1 MRTRSCGWA
10 AVGAG
15 CCRARRRRDHA
26 LFRAR
31 ALCAQPDSHRSDPFV
46 QYSYPL
52 CACFPTLARVISAL
66 SSIIRTLTRIVR
78 TLTRT
83 IPTLSAIRS
92 GPASSVPHCRSRQ
105 GQFVCL
111 FVSSPLG
118 CVFRPS
124 ADAEGRTRGRRFRR
138 RRRRLRLASQVRRCV
153 SAASATDG
161 TGRARARSLR
171 HAHRRR
177 QTLRRRMHLRTPA
190 RARKGPVTHPSV
202 HAPTLRCR
210 Y

>member
-1 MRTRSCGWA
+1 MEDPPLVLLERTHSVLTGYSRGTVSRWA
-10 AVGAG
+10 AFGAG

-26 LFRAR
+26 LLRAR
-31 ALCAQPDSHRSDPFV
+31 ALRAQPGSHRSDPFV
-46 QYSYPL
+46 HYSYPL

-111 FVSSPLG
+111 CRVPLAAYFV
-118 CVFRPS
+118 
-124 ADAEGRTRGRRFRR
+124 
-138 RRRRLRLASQVRRCV
+138 
-153 SAASATDG
+153 
-161 TGRARARSLR
+161 
-171 HAHRRR
+171 RR
-177 QTLRRRMHLRTPA
+177 QTPRDEQEGGGFDDDDDGCVSH
-190 RARKGPVTHPSV
+190 RKSV
-202 HAPTLRCR
+202 GA
-210 Y
+210 